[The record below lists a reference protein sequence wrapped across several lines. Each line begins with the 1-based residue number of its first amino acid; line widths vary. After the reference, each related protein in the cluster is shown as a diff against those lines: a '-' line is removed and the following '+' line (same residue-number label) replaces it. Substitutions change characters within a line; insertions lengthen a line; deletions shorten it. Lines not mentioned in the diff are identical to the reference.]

1 MTMKRTRSKT
11 RPAGKGRGLARSV
24 LLLMVLTA
32 ALCAIGAALVMGG
45 IVPQSAVPA
54 ASAAALGLA
63 ALVVGAQASRQAGEK
78 KLLLAMLPAA
88 CVLAA
93 LFVLALIAFPHEQS
107 AVPVTLIAAL
117 PASALGCLLTMRKK
131 RTYARHKR

>member
-1 MTMKRTRSKT
+1 MKRTRSKT
-11 RPAGKGRGLARSV
+11 RPAGKGRRLARSV

-63 ALVVGAQASRQAGEK
+63 ALITGAQASRQAGEK
-78 KLLLAMLPAA
+78 KLLWALLPAA

>member
-1 MTMKRTRSKT
+1 MKRTRSKT

-78 KLLLAMLPAA
+78 KLLWAMLPAA

-93 LFVLALIAFPHEQS
+93 LFVLTLIAFPHEQS

-131 RTYARHKR
+131 HTYARHKR

>member
-1 MTMKRTRSKT
+1 MKRTRSKT

-63 ALVVGAQASRQAGEK
+63 ALITGAQASRQAGEK
-78 KLLLAMLPAA
+78 KLLWAMLPAA

-93 LFVLALIAFPHEQS
+93 LFVLTQIAFPHEQS

-131 RTYARHKR
+131 HTYARHKR

>member
-1 MTMKRTRSKT
+1 MKRTRSKT

-78 KLLLAMLPAA
+78 KLLWAMLPAA

-93 LFVLALIAFPHEQS
+93 LFVLTLIAFPHEQS

>member
-1 MTMKRTRSKT
+1 MKRTRLKT

-45 IVPQSAVPA
+45 IVPQSAVPT

-63 ALVVGAQASRQAGEK
+63 ALITGAQASRQAGEK
-78 KLLLAMLPAA
+78 KLLWAMLPAA

-93 LFVLALIAFPHEQS
+93 LFVLSLIAFPHEQS